1 MTSWM
6 NVDRLHGLSES
17 EGYSVETPEGAIGW
31 VEEVWLGERREPR
44 ALAMRTVDGT
54 RALLLAEQVT
64 AVDREHGW
72 VVVGHDARLRELDR
86 PRLTQ
91 TRDGRLTASWTT
103 NGNTLERPATVARLP
118 LAIRL
123 RSAPAQRQSATGV
136 EWWPIW
142 KVVAILY
149 GTIAVLLTLMMTL
162 AFTIAWAVTGTAY

>member
-1 MTSWM
+1 M
-6 NVDRLHGLSES
+6 NVDRLHALGES

-54 RALLLAEQVT
+54 RALLLAEQVA
-64 AVDREHGW
+64 AVDHEHGW
-72 VVVGHDARLRELDR
+72 VVVGDDPHLRELDP

-118 LAIRL
+118 LAVRL
-123 RSAPAQRQSATGV
+123 RSAPARRQSATEA
-136 EWWPIW
+136 EWPLW

-149 GTIAVLLTLMMTL
+149 STIAVLLTLMLTL